1 MVSKAERLQKQY
13 EESLA
18 KAKNAK
24 SALDKIRKDQDRKN
38 KLAARKAR
46 NHALFMVGGLAE
58 IAGLLDTDK
67 GTLLGGLLIIAESL
81 KARPDSSPFQQW
93 KHTGDALLAGR
104 EAARKSPPAKTEA
117 AASEISPADQI
128 VISEHHTIHP

>member
-24 SALDKIRKDQDRKN
+24 SALDKIRRDQDRKE
-38 KLAARKAR
+38 KIAARKAR

-67 GTLLGGLLIIAESL
+67 GALLGGLMAVAKTL
-81 KARPDSSPFQQW
+81 KEGPETKRFQEW
-93 KHTGDALLAGR
+93 KSVGDALLT
-104 EAARKSPPAKTEA
+104 EQETLRKKTEPK
-117 AASEISPADQI
+117 SETQPEILNR
-128 VISEHHTIHP
+128 